1 MSREAVRGGPH
12 PHGYR
17 LALPLA
23 NPLPSRLETYHGNKS
38 KGRRRTRHCSWTVS
52 ATLDATGGCVLS
64 SGEGDTG
71 SVWDDQPRAQRTFNP
86 GNGDFHLGQF
96 VPHSSNLSAKT
107 ARLLGHITHLR
118 IQRVEFVLN
127 TVIVRLIRLPV
138 SRQLLAEIA
147 ADDLGLT
154 VDIIA

>member
-1 MSREAVRGGPH
+1 VKGAAPNATLFVDGKRDTRCHWRLRALLRGGR
-12 PHGYR
+12 YR
-17 LALPLA
+17 LSL
-23 NPLPSRLETYHGNKS
+23 
-38 KGRRRTRHCSWTVS
+38 GRS
-52 ATLDATGGCVLS
+52 AAG
-64 SGEGDTG
+64 
-71 SVWDDQPRAQRTFNP
+71 QRTFNP

-154 VDIIA
+154 VDIVA